1 MIGVEEEE
9 GGEQPDP
16 QMEQM
21 HQEMQQAMQ
30 EMQQQVQQLSQ
41 ENEQLKAD
49 KGADMQRLEM
59 DGMKAQKAAEQKDRE
74 IGLKEFEAQKPQP
87 DQTIKMQADMQMARE
102 RMQFEANEADKQ
114 RQVELAKAIIAK
126 SDEENPVDEGGA
138 MDQAAMMMQ
147 QVTAALTAP
156 KMIVRDDMG
165 NIIGSETSDV
175 NTTMDTVSNVVAEQ
189 KGGVQNA
196 MAALADAVST
206 QTRVLMSPK
215 RVVNDENGRPIGM
228 ETVFDDDGQQ

>member
-1 MIGVEEEE
+1 
-9 GGEQPDP
+9 
-16 QMEQM
+16 
-21 HQEMQQAMQ
+21 
-30 EMQQQVQQLSQ
+30 
-41 ENEQLKAD
+41 
-49 KGADMQRLEM
+49 
-59 DGMKAQKAAEQKDRE
+59 
-74 IGLKEFEAQKPQP
+74 
-87 DQTIKMQADMQMARE
+87 
-102 RMQFEANEADKQ
+102 
-114 RQVELAKAIIAK
+114 
-126 SDEENPVDEGGA
+126 
-138 MDQAAMMMQ
+138 
-147 QVTAALTAP
+147 
-156 KMIVRDDMG
+156 MG